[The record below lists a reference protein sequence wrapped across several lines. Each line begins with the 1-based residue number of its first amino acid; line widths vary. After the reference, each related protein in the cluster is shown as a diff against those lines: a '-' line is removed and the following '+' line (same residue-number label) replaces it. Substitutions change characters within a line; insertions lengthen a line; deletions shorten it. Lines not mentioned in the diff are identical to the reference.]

1 MSEIDFH
8 ILGEDSDKARLKAV
22 CTLIEQAFLGGE
34 RVLVWLEDEAALTA
48 FDNLLWTFGDQ
59 AFVPHEPLAADPR
72 ASEAPVQLSSANPLP
87 ACALDG
93 GFSTLVNLRATAD
106 VVALKFPRVVEVI
119 DAEATRRA
127 TGRDRFRFYREN
139 GANPKHHELK
149 PRNG

>member
-8 ILGEDSDKARLKAV
+8 ILGEDSDKARLKAA

-34 RVLVWLEDEAALTA
+34 RVLVWLEDAAALTA

-59 AFVPHEPLAADPR
+59 AFVPHEPLAADP
-72 ASEAPVQLSSANPLP
+72 AACEAPVQLSCANPLP
-87 ACALDG
+87 ASALG

-106 VVALKFPRVVEVI
+106 LVALKFPRVVEVV

-127 TGRDRFRFYREN
+127 TGRERFRFYREN